1 MTAPARR
8 DDSMSLLT
16 EVMRN
21 PLDPGYAAAA
31 RARAASGDQGPARR
45 GPALTVTLLSAVVV
59 GALTAAAILDLR
71 LPGTTDARTILLEEI
86 AQRTRSADAA
96 EARVEELRAE
106 VQRLQEE
113 ALAADGSGVLELSR
127 RLALQAGA
135 TPVSGPGVVLTL
147 DDAPSAGDPLGGEP
161 LGEDGEAER
170 VVDYDVQIAV
180 NGLWEAGAEAIAVNG
195 QRLTALSAIRS
206 AGGAILVGFRPLEPP
221 YRIQA
226 IGDPAELQTGFARS
240 AASSYLSFVQ
250 QRYGLRVGLNRAE
263 ALQLPGAGSLSL
275 RYARPRT
282 STGDDTMD
290 PEVDQ

>member
-1 MTAPARR
+1 MTASARR

-106 VQRLQEE
+106 VERLQEE
-113 ALAADGSGVLELSR
+113 ALAADGSGVLDLSR

-135 TPVSGPGVVLTL
+135 TPVTGTGVVLTL
-147 DDAPSAGDPLGGEP
+147 DDAPSADDPLGGDP

-250 QRYGLRVGLNRAE
+250 QRYGLRVGLDRAE